1 MEEKSIILREK
12 LNATIQAL
20 RGDPQL
26 RVMRGKALLDSG
38 DKRMTFVE
46 NAPRGARSVEVGRTL
61 HSRFVRRPDGLYTIT
76 VRVNGDTKYLTET
89 LVSEIREVSKVI
101 AEDRLAVKKSQKDS
115 ENEGTG
121 KAEEEKGEDTG
132 TA

>member
-1 MEEKSIILREK
+1 
-12 LNATIQAL
+12 
-20 RGDPQL
+20 
-26 RVMRGKALLDSG
+26 
-38 DKRMTFVE
+38 
-46 NAPRGARSVEVGRTL
+46 
-61 HSRFVRRPDGLYTIT
+61 